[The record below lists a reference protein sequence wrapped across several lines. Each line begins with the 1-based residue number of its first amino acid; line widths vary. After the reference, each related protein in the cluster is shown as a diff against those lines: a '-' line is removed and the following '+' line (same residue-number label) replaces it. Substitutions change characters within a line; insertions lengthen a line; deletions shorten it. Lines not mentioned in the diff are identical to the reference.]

1 MRFEPF
7 EVVVV
12 PFPFTDTTASKRR
25 PALVISSKSFND
37 NHDQLILAMIT
48 TAKNSRWHSD
58 VVLTDWKAAQLAV
71 PCKVRF
77 KLFTL
82 EGSKVVRQLG
92 VLSKADRLAVTSTI
106 GEYLAKN

>member
-1 MRFEPF
+1 MGFDPF

-12 PFPFTDTTASKRR
+12 PFPFTDKAASKRR

-48 TAKNSRWHSD
+48 TAKSSRWHSD
-58 VVLTDWKAAQLAV
+58 VILGDWKAARLTV

-82 EGSKVVRQLG
+82 EGSKVIRRLG
-92 VLSKADRLAVTSTI
+92 ALSKADRAAVTGTI
-106 GEYLAKN
+106 EEYLDKN

>member
-1 MRFEPF
+1 MRFSPF

-12 PFPFTDTTASKRR
+12 PFPFTDKATSKRR

-37 NHDQLILAMIT
+37 NHDQLILAVIT
-48 TAKNSRWHSD
+48 TAKNSHWYSD
-58 VVLTDWKAAQLAV
+58 VVLGDWKAARLTV

-82 EGSKVVRQLG
+82 EGSKVVRRLG
-92 VLSKADRLAVTSTI
+92 VLSKADQAAVTGNI
-106 GEYLAKN
+106 GEFLARN

>member
-1 MRFEPF
+1 VRFNPF

-12 PFPFTDTTASKRR
+12 PFPFTDKAASKRR

-58 VVLTDWKAAQLAV
+58 VMLADWKTARLTV

-82 EGSKVVRQLG
+82 EASKVVRRLG
-92 VLSKADRLAVTSTI
+92 ILSKADRSTVSGSI
-106 GEYLAKN
+106 GKHLLKN